1 MKKQRIG
8 IDLIGA
14 RGGVATT
21 AIMGLTLLQDGVL
34 TRNGLVSELKGKV
47 KIVLAVGDAVRPRQA
62 LQATRE
68 GFVAGL
74 SV

>member
-1 MKKQRIG
+1 MVEITDYGGRG
-8 IDLIGA
+8 EPGRGA
-14 RGGVATT
+14 QS
-21 AIMGLTLLQDGVL
+21 AIPADMVVLAMGMNQE
-34 TRNGLVSELKGKV
+34 NSLVQELRAKV
-47 KIVLAVGDAVRPRQA
+47 KDVRVVGDAVRPRQA